1 MLVCTKCF
9 RQTKIEII
17 EKIIKKLNLYRKK
30 KKLRTNKH
38 YLLARWLLLKI
49 VFFQTLHKLHMIA
62 DLIDL
67 RIENTLFIYIFI
79 MKNTLCLKN
88 VKGKEKLKLFFFSL
102 NYIWKRSS

>member
-49 VFFQTLHKLHMIA
+49 VFFS
-62 DLIDL
+62 
-67 RIENTLFIYIFI
+67 NTPYATHDCGPYRFTYRKYIIHIHIYY
-79 MKNTLCLKN
+79 
-88 VKGKEKLKLFFFSL
+88 EKYLVFK
-102 NYIWKRSS
+102 KRKW